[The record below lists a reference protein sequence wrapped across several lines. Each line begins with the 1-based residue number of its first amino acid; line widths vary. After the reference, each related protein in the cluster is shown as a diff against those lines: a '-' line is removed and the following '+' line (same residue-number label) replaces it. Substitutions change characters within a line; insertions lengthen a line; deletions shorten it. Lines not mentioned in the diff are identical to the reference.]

1 MSNKTIMMRRFNL
14 FAALALM
21 CASLML
27 TSCRGKYSDALV
39 VMGYEM
45 VSNGGSCSDMW
56 YVLPDGR
63 SVHEQ
68 NLAGDR
74 FTSSASYVVNK
85 DSMTI
90 RLYNYEQYEGAEES
104 RTGYLL
110 KFNLEKQSLRCTVI
124 DCNGDIDQGPTFS
137 GITGPAVKHVDWE
150 GVKALFENCDK

>member
-1 MSNKTIMMRRFNL
+1 MMRRFNL

-21 CASLML
+21 CAMLML

-68 NLAGDR
+68 NLEGDK

-90 RLYNYEQYEGAEES
+90 RLYKYEQHEGAEES
-104 RTGYLL
+104 QSGYLL
-110 KFNLEKQSLRCTVI
+110 RFNLEKQTVSFRLI
-124 DCNGDIDQGPTFS
+124 DCNGDNDEGPVYC
-137 GITGPAVKHVDWE
+137 GITGPAVKLVDWE
-150 GVKALFENCDK
+150 GVRALFESNDK